1 MPLILSIVLDKGGS
15 FMECIED
22 LIKSLEAIMEI
33 DKAQRKAASNGPY
46 WNLRP
51 GQLLS
56 RSYR

>member
-1 MPLILSIVLDKGGS
+1 
-15 FMECIED
+15 MECIED
-22 LIKSLEAIMEI
+22 LIESLEAIMEI